1 MNTRNNYVQQQ
12 PHEPDENNKIPIPFR
27 FLGGSGAFASQLC
40 DVRRCFVCLELSV
53 TDRRSYIPASLTTG
67 MAKAN
72 ERNAFCRSAPSTLR
86 SFIQCI
92 HFLSP
97 LSPHPVIIQS
107 TTSTSTYLFLTTRLP
122 WATLFDRP
130 TGLLFAMLQMSSRP
144 FFFTKL
150 SSIYTG
156 YVQFRLESFPFPLFL
171 CEWNKSGRGGTTIT
185 NIPISTFG
193 RLSIYSAIRHR
204 LQLNRI
210 SSRAAGDC
218 RFPISTKADVMTM
231 SNPSCHFLIM
241 SLPPLHC
248 RHLLIP

>member
-1 MNTRNNYVQQQ
+1 MIFSFVLSPVFYFYANRGYLNLLISPIMYKQRMNSEHIAMNTRNNYVQQQ

-97 LSPHPVIIQS
+97 LSPHPVII
-107 TTSTSTYLFLTTRLP
+107 
-122 WATLFDRP
+122 
-130 TGLLFAMLQMSSRP
+130 
-144 FFFTKL
+144 
-150 SSIYTG
+150 
-156 YVQFRLESFPFPLFL
+156 
-171 CEWNKSGRGGTTIT
+171 
-185 NIPISTFG
+185 
-193 RLSIYSAIRHR
+193 
-204 LQLNRI
+204 
-210 SSRAAGDC
+210 
-218 RFPISTKADVMTM
+218 
-231 SNPSCHFLIM
+231 
-241 SLPPLHC
+241 
-248 RHLLIP
+248 